1 MEVCLIISFGR
12 KRKFKLI
19 VLAVVT
25 IVIFAAVVF
34 SACIRLKTVMAE
46 KDSSTGVQNEGQYE
60 PQGKIRGCN

>member
-25 IVIFAAVVF
+25 IVIFAAIVF
-34 SACIRLKTVMAE
+34 SACIRLKTVITE
-46 KDSSTGVQNEGQYE
+46 ENFDTGVQNEGQYE
-60 PQGKIRGCN
+60 P